1 VAEPLLEAVGLGVER
16 GGRALLAD
24 VSFAVRPGVVLG
36 VLGPNG
42 AGKSTLLK
50 ATAGLLPASGA
61 LRLGGRDAAALG
73 RRERARL
80 VAYVPQHSDLQ
91 AALPVRE
98 VVAQGRFAHGGWSPA
113 AAAARARDDEAITRA
128 MAQTDTAPLAG
139 RPFSRL
145 SYGERRL
152 VLLARALATGAPVLL
167 LDEPTAALDVRHAL
181 ELLAVLRRRAA
192 EGAAVVVVLHALAEA
207 AEVCDEALLLHRGR
221 VLAAGPVASVVSAG
235 PVREVYGVELVP
247 GAHFGYRLVER

>member
-1 VAEPLLEAVGLGVER
+1 VAEPLLEAAGLGVRR
-16 GGRALLAD
+16 GGRALLAE

-50 ATAGLLPASGA
+50 ATAGLVAASGT
-61 LRLGGRDAAALG
+61 LRLGGRDAATLG

-98 VVAQGRFAHGGWSPA
+98 VVAQGRFAHGGGPA
-113 AAAARARDDEAITRA
+113 EVSDAVARAL
-128 MAQTDTAPLAG
+128 AQTDTETLAD
-139 RPFSRL
+139 RSFSSL

-181 ELLAVLRRRAA
+181 QLLAVLRRRAA
-192 EGAAVVVVLHALAEA
+192 DGAAVVVVLHALAEA
-207 AEVCDEALLLHRGR
+207 TEACDEALLLQRGR
-221 VLAAGPVASVVSAG
+221 TVAAGPVASVISAG

>member
-1 VAEPLLEAVGLGVER
+1 VAEALLEAAGLGVRR
-16 GGRALLAD
+16 GGRALLAE

-50 ATAGLLPASGA
+50 ATAGLLPASGT
-61 LRLGGRDAAALG
+61 LRLGGRDAATLG

-98 VVAQGRFAHGGWSPA
+98 VVAQGRFAHGGGPA
-113 AAAARARDDEAITRA
+113 EVSHAVAQAL
-128 MAQTDTAPLAG
+128 AQTDIEALAD
-139 RPFSRL
+139 RSFSAL

-192 EGAAVVVVLHALAEA
+192 DGAAVVVVLHALAEA
-207 AEVCDEALLLHRGR
+207 TEACDEALLLQQGR
-221 VLAAGPVASVVSAG
+221 TVAAGPVASVISAG